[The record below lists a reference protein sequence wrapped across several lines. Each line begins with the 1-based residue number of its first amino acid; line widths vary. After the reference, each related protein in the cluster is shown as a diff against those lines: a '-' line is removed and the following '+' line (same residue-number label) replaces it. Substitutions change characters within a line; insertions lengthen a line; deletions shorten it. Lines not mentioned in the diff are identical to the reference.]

1 MWRFAK
7 AGVPVV
13 AVAGALALVTLA
25 PAAAQQINNRSTADP
40 GSNAQVSR
48 LVTRG
53 ALQAAEATG
62 DTLKRDDLSDVVVNT
77 DCGPVSIGGTKTQEP
92 GDAEDEDSLLRRGTS
107 ADAETTTVVRGSVVN
122 ICRR

>member
-1 MWRFAK
+1 MWRL
-7 AGVPVV
+7 PVM
-13 AVAGALALVTLA
+13 AVAGTLALATLT

-92 GDAEDEDSLLRRGTS
+92 VHADDEDSLLRRGTS